1 MSAAAAIPNLTAI
14 PVFAAAA
21 TPAAVAPA
29 EADALP
35 PAVAPTVVAPVEA
48 ETPPPVVAPYESVAT
63 A

>member
-1 MSAAAAIPNLTAI
+1 MSAAATIPSLTTI
-14 PVFAAAA
+14 PVFATAA

-35 PAVAPTVVAPVEA
+35 PTVAPVEA
-48 ETPPPVVAPYESVAT
+48 GALPPTASVDT